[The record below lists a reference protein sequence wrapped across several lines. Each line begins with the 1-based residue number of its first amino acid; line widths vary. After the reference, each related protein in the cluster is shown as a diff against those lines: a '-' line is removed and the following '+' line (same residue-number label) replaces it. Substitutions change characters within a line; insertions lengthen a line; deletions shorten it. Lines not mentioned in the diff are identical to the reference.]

1 MQQIRKIHYLPSPE
15 NVCPSNSMA
24 ILKTGAW
31 TGPVLSINLYSK
43 PGLSSFKAKHGF
55 FSGWNADLFLLT
67 LLTFAFFFL
76 PGVANNSGN
85 LGLFSEK
92 RKN

>member
-1 MQQIRKIHYLPSPE
+1 
-15 NVCPSNSMA
+15 MA

-55 FSGWNADLFLLT
+55 FSGWNADLFLF
-67 LLTFAFFFL
+67 TFAFFFL
-76 PGVANNSGN
+76 AGVANNSGN
-85 LGLFSEK
+85 LGLFSES
-92 RKN
+92 RKNWDIT